1 MRKVT
6 FTDTCGS
13 DGKNWRWIFQTHEK
27 ATGYEKVQQ
36 IWGPEITEWRD
47 WKRFKMKRQAGARFL
62 RVWWALTGNW
72 NFILIAMGFEYRSR
86 RAHCFCFQ
94 TFFIPS
100 SLQFLQVSCGCQRW
114 RRSLDTL
121 IQNQPGLWKASVGKI
136 FRLSCSSAFASGGQD
151 LPEESCSMKIII
163 LEKDHLRCTN
173 WNGKQNVIADIR
185 EILEFDPKS
194 WNSKLCLYVYIFC
207 IKNIFSYNCNYGI
220 IHRTKNSTIKFF
232 PSFFLI
238 KLHTCP
244 MSFTLLLLISC

>member
-13 DGKNWRWIFQTHEK
+13 NHEN

-36 IWGPEITEWRD
+36 VWGPEITKWRD

-62 RVWWALTGNW
+62 RVRWALTGNW
-72 NFILIAMGFEYRSR
+72 NFVLKAMGFESRSR

-100 SLQFLQVSCGCQRW
+100 SLQFLQVGCGCQRW
-114 RRSLDTL
+114 RRSLDIL
-121 IQNQPGLWKASVGKI
+121 IQNQPGLWKASVGTQWEWE
-136 FRLSCSSAFASGGQD
+136 RYLGCLVVLLLLHSGGQD
-151 LPEESCSMKIII
+151 LPEESRSMKIII

-173 WNGKQNVIADIR
+173 WNGKQNVIANIR
-185 EILEFDPKS
+185 EILEFDLKS

-207 IKNIFSYNCNYGI
+207 IKNIFSYNCNCGI

-232 PSFFLI
+232 PSFFL
-238 KLHTCP
+238 
-244 MSFTLLLLISC
+244 